1 MNKFKTC
8 LLSLGVGYITLT
20 SHAYADNCDSKPG
33 DVVTVDKE
41 YSPRLKPD
49 SKAAKIKNEKLSQT
63 LKETHYHEI
72 DPSTTVRRLCAQG
85 DWTEIQIVTPAWLTH
100 VQGWVPTNHLRVMQV
115 SASGKRVYVDN
126 DFYWTK
132 ETTKHKSKIVPI
144 VNKIFNERTGCD
156 EINTNSVLK
165 VKKSKDEFSVMCVGK
180 PGFEVKFKLSDIDK
194 EFKDHVAVSKM
205 AAIDACEKAAKAKA
219 THPSTVSFSKF
230 INASFLA
237 RPDGSAVLQ
246 SKFTAKNALNL
257 QLEYQIQ
264 CHFEGNSLVEA
275 NIFESK

>member
-1 MNKFKTC
+1 MRTFNIC
-8 LLSLGVGYITLT
+8 MLSLAAGLIAHT
-20 SHAYADNCDSKPG
+20 SHAYAESCDSKPG
-33 DVVTVDKE
+33 DVVAVDKE

-49 SKAAKIKNEKLSQT
+49 AKAGKIKNEKLSKT
-63 LKETHYHEI
+63 LNETHYHDI
-72 DPSTTVRRLCAQG
+72 DPSTTVRRLCTHG
-85 DWTEIQIVTPAWLTH
+85 DWTEVQIVTPEWLTD
-100 VQGWVPTNHLRVMQV
+100 VKGWVPTKNLRVMQV
-115 SASGKRVYVDN
+115 SASGKRVYIEN

-132 ETTKHKSKIVPI
+132 ETSKQKAKIVPI

-156 EINTNSVLK
+156 EINTNSVQK

-194 EFKDHVAVSKM
+194 EFKDPVAVSKM
-205 AAIDACEKAAKAKA
+205 AAIDACEKAAKTKAKHPA
-219 THPSTVSFSKF
+219 TVNFSKF

-257 QLEYQIQ
+257 QIEYQIQ
-264 CHFEGNSLVEA
+264 CHFEGNSLTEA